1 MNKKQG
7 DPRSAFAKAKLSLWT
22 FKYSKYI
29 QPNQAGYP
37 YQLYRYGRVSWDAAF
52 QLKKSLPESAYKE
65 LAQILAED
73 DARDEN

>member
-1 MNKKQG
+1 MKRKDG
-7 DPRSAFAKAKLSLWT
+7 DPRSTFAKAKISLWELR
-22 FKYSKYI
+22 YSKYI
-29 QPNQAGYP
+29 QHNQAGYI
-37 YQLYRYGRVSWDAAF
+37 YQLYRFGQISWDAVN

>member
-1 MNKKQG
+1 MSKKQG
-7 DPRSAFAKAKLSLWT
+7 DPRSTFAKAKISLWT
-22 FKYSKYI
+22 LKWSKYI
-29 QPNQAGYP
+29 RHNQAGYI
-37 YQLYRYGRVSWDAAF
+37 YQLYRFGQISWDAAN